1 MPLRRRRWPVR
12 RLISCC
18 AAILCVY
25 PRRRSS
31 RSSTPA
37 RSLTRGLRASW
48 GFLEPW
54 EAASPAAWAPRCE
67 ECRRVFSSDPA
78 PSSPQGR
85 WVDVPD
91 ARSCPP
97 RSSKDRGRPP
107 TWSPG
112 TRTHVLGL
120 RTRSVASLRACGR
133 QVAAAGAR
141 QVAKARGSLGY
152 KGLQGKIASYS
163 SMRGHPHTHATR
175 LYDPRYPPPA
185 PPLSGT
191 GAGVGCGRG
200 RGRDRDRSPL
210 PPWITP
216 PTLNPLLTS
225 TDTPIGYV
233 TG

>member
-1 MPLRRRRWPVR
+1 MSLRRRRWPVR

-54 EAASPAAWAPRCE
+54 EAVSLPLGLLDVRNAGG
-67 ECRRVFSSDPA
+67 VFTLTPPQVA
-78 PSSPQGR
+78 PQGR

-97 RSSKDRGRPP
+97 PVEQGPTQTAYLVPGYPNTRSRAQGPFRRIFACLRASGRGSRGA
-107 TWSPG
+107 SGREG
-112 TRTHVLGL
+112 TRIL
-120 RTRSVASLRACGR
+120 
-133 QVAAAGAR
+133 
-141 QVAKARGSLGY
+141 
-152 KGLQGKIASYS
+152 GLQGKSHLFEHE
-163 SMRGHPHTHATR
+163 RGHPHTHATR

-185 PPLSGT
+185 PPSQAREQGW
-191 GAGVGCGRG
+191 GGGEDEVEIVC
-200 RGRDRDRSPL
+200 PL
-210 PPWITP
+210 PPWITHLP
-216 PTLNPLLTS
+216 STPL
-225 TDTPIGYV
+225 DQHGYADRV
-233 TG
+233 RDR